1 MTDIK
6 TPIGPTFTG
15 EVMASALAGLPFSWG
30 EDGVWYDEEAFPADR
45 VADLEALVEAHDP
58 QKQLPRQAFGKQ
70 LTAALSDMGRLDA
83 WDQAVGEGKIADR
96 YYWMR
101 AYDDLVPEDN
111 AKIARL
117 AEAAGVDIATLFDKA
132 MTEPVR

>member
-1 MTDIK
+1 MNIK

-58 QKQLPRQAFGKQ
+58 QKQLP
-70 LTAALSDMGRLDA
+70 AALSDMGRLDA

>member
-1 MTDIK
+1 
-6 TPIGPTFTG
+6 
-15 EVMASALAGLPFSWG
+15 LPFSWG